1 MLVKV
6 NFIVQ
11 YMCNIVGSNRR
22 MMTKYNRQMNIE
34 MKEEKRMK
42 KKSFK
47 LSLIKAKRNE
57 SANKMERY
65 ILGKKVI
72 FQVFSPLPAP
82 KTAFFVYL

>member
-1 MLVKV
+1 
-6 NFIVQ
+6 
-11 YMCNIVGSNRR
+11 
-22 MMTKYNRQMNIE
+22 MNIE

-72 FQVFSPLPAP
+72 F
-82 KTAFFVYL
+82 